1 MSYPGGKA
9 APGVFQ
15 RIINQIPP
23 HMTFIE
29 PFAGDAAVSRAIRPA
44 ERTILVDLDADQLIH
59 LAETFDRQGC
69 ELHQADGVSWLKH
82 CAGLTRVDKRPK
94 RDPNIVAYLDPPY
107 PMHTR
112 RGGRI
117 YRYEMTDEQ
126 HDDLLNVA
134 ADLPFACL
142 ISSYPNQRY
151 DETLADWR
159 TIDFQTTDRGGN
171 RRTERL
177 YMNFPEPAELHDY
190 RYLGDDKRQRERI
203 ARRRRNWL
211 AGLKRASPL
220 ERRAILDACQQAVG
234 EG

>member
-9 APGVFQ
+9 APGVYQ

-23 HMTFIE
+23 HQTFIE

-44 ERTILVDLDADQLIH
+44 DRTILVDLDHAQLRHLDATFERPGRELH
-59 LAETFDRQGC
+59 LA
-69 ELHQADGVSWLKH
+69 DGIPWLKH
-82 CAGLTRVDKRPK
+82 FAGLFALHRPK
-94 RDPNIVAYLDPPY
+94 WDDSIVAYLDPPY
-107 PMHTR
+107 PMKTR
-112 RGGRI
+112 KGGRI